1 MSAIIDPHFKVANGL
16 VDNDLKSAGRNDGRH
31 MKIMAFFL
39 LLVTPL
45 SFAITGCIS
54 SSNPPP
60 PPSSTTVVVPNG
72 TTVICSNGT
81 EPPCR

>member
-39 LLVTPL
+39 LKQN
-45 SFAITGCIS
+45 IS
-54 SSNPPP
+54 
-60 PPSSTTVVVPNG
+60 
-72 TTVICSNGT
+72 IHCHCS
-81 EPPCR
+81 